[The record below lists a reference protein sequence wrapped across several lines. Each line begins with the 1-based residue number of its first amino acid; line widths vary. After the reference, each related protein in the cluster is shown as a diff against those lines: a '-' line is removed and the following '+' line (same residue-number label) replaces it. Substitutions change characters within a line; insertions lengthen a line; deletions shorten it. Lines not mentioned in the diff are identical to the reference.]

1 MPPPWVV
8 RITQQQL
15 KPFTLE
21 NGSSSSTAIYFS
33 GFVKIE
39 MKALIILYLCN
50 HNILET
56 HTHTH
61 TQHKRILFTFKRTD
75 CSLGS
80 WPLSIGNHSTLSP
93 DNSKGNGITVIKTEK
108 RNSTTAGRRNIPQR
122 QFCSDTLKFKWFK
135 CTVAAQ
141 ELLNNIYKIS
151 SSNGRKPEME

>member
-1 MPPPWVV
+1 MGCTYNTAAAEAFYTWEWQF
-8 RITQQQL
+8 QQHCNIFL
-15 KPFTLE
+15 WFCKNWNE
-21 NGSSSSTAIYFS
+21 
-33 GFVKIE
+33 GFNNSVSVQPQH
-39 MKALIILYLCN
+39 LGN
-50 HNILET
+50 
-56 HTHTH
+56 THTH
-61 TQHKRILFTFKRTD
+61 TQRKRILFTFKRTD